1 MDKVNKKYKA
11 WAIKAA
17 KELWYGKEVVEKLK
31 AAKTDNEISLIM
43 QTARFER
50 N

>member
-43 QTARFER
+43 KTARFER

>member
-17 KELWYGKEVVEKLK
+17 KELWYGKEVIKKLK
-31 AAKTDNEISLIM
+31 NAKTDNEISLIM